1 MSMTIG
7 GKHDS
12 MWFEERIE
20 FRRVGS
26 KEEMRTGEKEGR
38 KTVGSEK
45 EKRRGPNE
53 QRQVL
58 ASVTCGP
65 CLGQRAKKATQTDLR
80 CEVRAPVSL
89 SRWIPS
95 THFHP
100 HPSPLLPNITIHT
113 DCTTP
118 FLSLFLSSSSSHRHR
133 VHATLVN

>member
-53 QRQVL
+53 QTM
-58 ASVTCGP
+58 SGTKGEKSHPEGP
-65 CLGQRAKKATQTDLR
+65 PVRSPCACLS
-80 CEVRAPVSL
+80 VSL
-89 SRWIPS
+89 DTIDPFPS
-95 THFHP
+95 TSVSFASKHHHP
-100 HPSPLLPNITIHT
+100 HRLHNPILVLVLVILFLPSP
-113 DCTTP
+113 
-118 FLSLFLSSSSSHRHR
+118 
-133 VHATLVN
+133 